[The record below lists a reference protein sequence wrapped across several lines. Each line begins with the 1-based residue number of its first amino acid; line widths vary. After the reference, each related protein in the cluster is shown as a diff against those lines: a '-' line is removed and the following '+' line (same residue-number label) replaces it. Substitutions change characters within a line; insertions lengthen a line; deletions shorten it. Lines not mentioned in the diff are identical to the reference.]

1 MTDWG
6 KEWWKMTLVSN
17 VIELSWLKVY
27 YRWYSLAQDW
37 RMGGWWYNS
46 KGDKGDL
53 EKKNKNSVSS
63 IWVSGAKKHRYAQQ
77 AVGNAS
83 LSLHREIR
91 VDNRMYHAENKYAYE
106 RIECWKIIRLQTEFG
121 EMPTYR

>member
-53 EKKNKNSVSS
+53 EKKKIAWVQFESQVLKNTDMLSKQLEMQA
-63 IWVSGAKKHRYAQQ
+63 WVSTEK
-77 AVGNAS
+77 
-83 LSLHREIR
+83 LELTTECI
-91 VDNRMYHAENKYAYE
+91 ML
-106 RIECWKIIRLQTEFG
+106 RIN
-121 EMPTYR
+121 MPMKE